1 MSKINRYIKKDIIKR
16 LRPGKVV
23 ILYGPRQIGKTTLV
37 KEILPDMKEKYLYL
51 NGENRSVQRWLS
63 SQEVDTFKQYIGKNK
78 FLIVDEAQKVE
89 NIGLNLKLIID
100 NFDDIKILATG
111 SSSFKLADQV
121 GEPLVGRKWQFLLYP
136 ISQLELSYGENLGE
150 TENKLESRMIYGFY
164 PDVVKEESLEEKQ
177 EILNEIVDS
186 YLYSDLLEFDEIKKS
201 QKIIDILTN
210 LAFQIGSEVS
220 LQELANSVSLNLR
233 TVEKYLDLLEKAFVI
248 KRVSGFSRNLRKE
261 VSKMSKYYFYDNGI
275 RNAIIQNFNSMDLR
289 NDIGQLWENFLF
301 MERIK
306 RNEYKRIRS
315 NIYFWRTYDRKEI
328 DLVEEREGGLFG
340 YEFKFNNKKVKAPQD
355 WLDTY
360 KNSYFEVI
368 NRDNYL
374 DFIT

>member
-1 MSKINRYIKKDIIKR
+1 
-16 LRPGKVV
+16 
-23 ILYGPRQIGKTTLV
+23 
-37 KEILPDMKEKYLYL
+37 
-51 NGENRSVQRWLS
+51 
-63 SQEVDTFKQYIGKNK
+63 
-78 FLIVDEAQKVE
+78 
-89 NIGLNLKLIID
+89 
-100 NFDDIKILATG
+100 
-111 SSSFKLADQV
+111 
-121 GEPLVGRKWQFLLYP
+121 
-136 ISQLELSYGENLGE
+136 
-150 TENKLESRMIYGFY
+150 
-164 PDVVKEESLEEKQ
+164 
-177 EILNEIVDS
+177 
-186 YLYSDLLEFDEIKKS
+186 
-201 QKIIDILTN
+201 
-210 LAFQIGSEVS
+210 
-220 LQELANSVSLNLR
+220 
-233 TVEKYLDLLEKAFVI
+233 
-248 KRVSGFSRNLRKE
+248 
-261 VSKMSKYYFYDNGI
+261 
-275 RNAIIQNFNSMDLR
+275 MDLR